1 MKNNRSC
8 FLLGGVLLL
17 CTSTAVVAAVEVPEV
32 SGPAFKA
39 KVGEV
44 WKSKRLRNGEEIT
57 VEATR
62 LDEKTFKTT
71 RSNGCVTT
79 HSTEDRYG
87 PSLSWERCN
96 DSSKWH
102 SGKAS
107 KFDREGALWP
117 FKVGNKVKYTYAREN
132 AEGKYFYGT
141 KMSCEVAAT
150 ETVKVPAGEFGTYR
164 VDCKYP
170 WQKQSFWYAPAV
182 DRTVKFEREHRKRGK
197 TEWELVEII
206 Q

>member
-1 MKNNRSC
+1 MKQNRSC
-8 FLLGGVLLL
+8 FLLGSMLLMS
-17 CTSTAVVAAVEVPEV
+17 TSTTVFAVDVPEV
-32 SGPAFKA
+32 SGPAFKID
-39 KVGEV
+39 VGEV
-44 WKSKRLRNGEEIT
+44 RKAKRLRNDGEIT
-57 VEATR
+57 AEATR
-62 LDEKTFKTT
+62 LDEKTLQIS
-71 RSNGCVTT
+71 RSDGCVTT

-87 PSLSWERCN
+87 PSLTWKKCN
-96 DSSKWH
+96 DSRKWH
-102 SGKAS
+102 SGEVT

-117 FKVGNKVKYTYAREN
+117 FKVGNKVKYTYARRN
-132 AEGKYFYGT
+132 AEGKMFYGT

-197 TEWELVEII
+197 TEWELLEII

>member
-1 MKNNRSC
+1 MNKNRFC
-8 FLLGGVLLL
+8 FLLGGVFLL
-17 CTSTAVVAAVEVPEV
+17 CTSTAVFAVEVPEV
-32 SGPAFKA
+32 SGPAFKIKA
-39 KVGEV
+39 GEV
-44 WKSKRLRNGEEIT
+44 WKSKRLRNGEEII

-62 LDEKTFKTT
+62 LDDKTQKLS

-79 HSTEDRYG
+79 NSTDDRYG
-87 PSLSWERCN
+87 PNLSWEKCN
-96 DSSKWH
+96 DSRKWH
-102 SGKAS
+102 SGEVT

-117 FKVGNKVKYTYAREN
+117 FKVGNKVKYSYARRN
-132 AEGKYFYGT
+132 AEGKMFYGT

-170 WQKQSFWYAPAV
+170 WQKQSFWYAPTL

-197 TEWELVEII
+197 TEWELVEVI

>member
-1 MKNNRSC
+1 MKKNRSC
-8 FLLGGVLLL
+8 FLLGGTLILSA
-17 CTSTAVVAAVEVPEV
+17 STAVFAVEVPEV
-32 SGPAFKA
+32 TGPAFKI

-44 WKSKRLRNGEEIT
+44 WKSKRLRNDEEIT

-62 LDEKTFKTT
+62 LDEKTQKISRSDGCITT
-71 RSNGCVTT
+71 N
-79 HSTEDRYG
+79 STEDRYG
-87 PSLSWERCN
+87 PNLSWEKCN
-96 DSSKWH
+96 DSRKWH
-102 SGKAS
+102 SGKAT

-117 FKVGNKVKYTYAREN
+117 FKVGNKVKYTYARRN
-132 AEGKYFYGT
+132 AEGKIFYGT

-164 VDCKYP
+164 IDCKYP
-170 WQKQSFWYAPAV
+170 WQKQSYWYAPAV

-197 TEWELVEII
+197 TEWELLEII